1 MTDLYRA
8 YTEMVQRLAKPGQ
21 EIVNTLSPQ
30 DAHLLHMAVGISGEA
45 AELLTAVLNSDREN
59 VIEELGDLRFYG
71 SGLTAMLP
79 LHMHAPLV
87 VEELP
92 QLAALEGVDPQVLA
106 AISLVIHAG
115 EVLDLVKRAAVYRKV
130 YDLDNLAYHMSGI
143 GQAIRDLSVIFEIG
157 SHEPYVHN
165 MNKLEMGERARYA
178 DGTYSDAAA
187 QARADKQGDA
197 A

>member
-21 EIVNTLSPQ
+21 EIANTLSAQ
-30 DAHLLHMAVGISGEA
+30 DAHLLHMAIGLSGEA

-71 SGLTAMLP
+71 TGLRVMLP
-79 LHMHAPLV
+79 LLMHAPLA

-92 QLAALEGVDPQVLA
+92 QLAALEGVDQQVLA

-115 EVLDLVKRAAVYRKV
+115 EVLDLVKNAAVYRKV
-130 YDLDNLAYHMSGI
+130 YDLDKLAYHMNGI
-143 GQAIRDLSVIFEIG
+143 GQAILDISVIFEIG
-157 SHEPYVHN
+157 SHEPYMHN
-165 MNKLEMGERARYA
+165 MDKLETGERARYA
-178 DGTYSDAAA
+178 AGTYSDAAA
-187 QARADKQGDA
+187 QARADKQGGA